1 MKEIMHVEDA
11 FSVKDIG
18 VIVSGRNPIFESMTT
33 AEIKF
38 LVGSK
43 VRIAEDSKESF
54 EVKDVVV
61 SESFLGKKNV
71 SIALAGDTQVARG
84 SILYSLS

>member
-38 LVGSK
+38 LVGSR
-43 VRIAEDSKESF
+43 VRIAEDSF